1 MASPRPRPH
10 PSPLVRSEADSDAK
24 VDLVG
29 TRLRLEVGAAAH
41 GGHCVARHQGRVVF
55 VRHALPG
62 EFVEAVVTEERSAY
76 LRADAVDIVT
86 PSPDRVTPPCRFAGP
101 GRCGGCDWQHVSLA
115 RQRAIKRDVVLDL
128 FARMTGAGVG
138 PLLREVEELPGGP
151 LGWRTRIEFAVATDG
166 APGLRKYRSHELEVI
181 DRCLL
186 GVRGVGDAAVLQRA
200 WPGLRGV
207 SAVRGVSPEVT
218 VLARKPGASRRSRG
232 QRPPDEVDVVS
243 GPPRVRHV
251 IGKHSFTIRADG
263 FWQVHPAAAATYAQ
277 VTHELLNLQPG
288 ERVLEL
294 YAGAGAL
301 TAPLAETVGAD
312 GWVIGLETSPYAVAD
327 AAGNLSTF
335 PWAQVRRS
343 RVDAGTIRSFGRRP
357 DVVVLDP
364 PRAGAGQAVTRA
376 LLGLK
381 PRAVVYI
388 ACDPASLARDVA
400 AAQTEGWKLTALR
413 AFDAYP
419 MTHHVECIALLS
431 PPTPAASPRPGVARR
446 SS

>member
-1 MASPRPRPH
+1 VPADESRADDTRPG
-10 PSPLVRSEADSDAK
+10 AK

-29 TRLRLEVGAAAH
+29 ARLRLEVGAAAH

-76 LRADAVDIVT
+76 LRADAVDILKA
-86 PSPDRVTPPCRFAGP
+86 SPDRVKPPCKYAGP
-101 GRCGGCDWQHVSLA
+101 GKCGGCDWQHV
-115 RQRAIKRDVVLDL
+115 RVPTQREIKRDVVLDL

-138 PLLREVEELPGGP
+138 HLLREVEELPGGP
-151 LGWRTRIEFAVATDG
+151 LGWRTRIEYAVATDG
-166 APGLRKYRSHELEVI
+166 TPGLRKYRSHELEVI

-186 GVRGVGDAAVLQRA
+186 GVRGVGDSTVLQRT
-200 WPGLRGV
+200 WPGLSGV

-218 VLARKPGASRRSRG
+218 VLGRKPGAGRQARG
-232 QRPPDEVDVVS
+232 QRPPDQVDVVS

-251 IGKHSFTIRADG
+251 IGKHNFTVRADG
-263 FWQVHPAAAATYAQ
+263 FWQVHPSAASTYAQ
-277 VTHELLNLQPG
+277 VALELLQLKPG

-294 YAGAGAL
+294 YSGAGAL
-301 TAPLAETVGAD
+301 TVPLAEAVGET

-327 AAGNLSTF
+327 AVGNLSKV
-335 PWAQVRRS
+335 PWAEVRRS
-343 RVDAGTIRSFGRRP
+343 RVDAGTGKTFGLRP

-376 LLGLK
+376 ILGLK

-400 AAQTEGWKLTALR
+400 AAQTAGWRLAALR

-419 MTHHVECIALLS
+419 MTHHVECVALLS
-431 PPTPAASPRPGVARR
+431 PPERRTPPA
-446 SS
+446 